1 MRGERK
7 DPYKEDSTRGM
18 SIINPLNYKGDVLV
32 QVWVDSRILATLMH
46 WLDAQGTYPT
56 YMSQVVRRPLE
67 VLTDVL
73 VNGGDATLIDNTVEA
88 REMLQRRFKVD
99 LSRGGRGE
107 KNKVHNITLS
117 MRREDLA
124 ESLNKQRMV
133 YDIHRPLRTTTVIRP
148 DASTEPTEPHKGLFD
163 DMENMEGQA
172 VTGFKVDRSNLNDS
186 TPVPRAER
194 KVVIVENANNQPLK
208 ENMSKQEVQERME
221 RINKEEKETL
231 EKERVANEE
240 FLASLRK
247 KKEEKLV

>member
-1 MRGERK
+1 MS
-7 DPYKEDSTRGM
+7 KEKEYAVDSTRGLSM
-18 SIINPLNYKGDVLV
+18 INPLNYKGDVLV
-32 QVWVDSRILATLMH
+32 QVWVDSRVLATLMH

-73 VNGGDATLIDNTVEA
+73 VNGGDATLIDNTIEA

-124 ESLNKQRMV
+124 ESLNKQRAI
-133 YDIHRPLRTTTVIRP
+133 YDVHKPLRTTTVIRP
-148 DASTEPTEPHKGLFD
+148 AEPTEQPESNKGLFD
-163 DMENMEGQA
+163 DMGEQTT
-172 VTGFKVDRSNLNDS
+172 TGFKVDKSNLNDS

-194 KVVIVENANNQPLK
+194 KVVVVEDANNQPMK
-208 ENMSKQEVQERME
+208 EKMSNQEVQDRMKKIER
-221 RINKEEKETL
+221 EEKETL
-231 EKERVANEE
+231 ERERIANDE
-240 FLASLRK
+240 FLASLK
-247 KKEEKLV
+247 LTKKE